1 MYTSKLTLF
10 FFAAIILTLLTGCAG
25 QPRSTSRSWADD
37 IAVFQQQLPRKHKNL
52 FFSISAQEYQRRLEQ
67 LKAELPQLSD
77 IEVEIELR
85 RVLADV
91 GDAHTALGWQLEE
104 LYPLDFNWFAEG
116 VFVMAA
122 SPEYADLIGQRLT
135 AVDGNPVSTIKEKLA
150 EIIPHENE
158 AQLWNEY
165 PAYLAMPKYLR
176 GLDIIENKRAVFEF
190 ENRSGERTEVTLEP
204 VAKNTDIQW
213 RRYLGDVVKIPE
225 NPDSIPL
232 YLSKSGTYY
241 WKKYLP
247 EEQLLYL
254 QYNGCVD
261 DPDSPFDRFAEQTI
275 RALDS
280 KAVKTFV
287 IDLRFNGGGNSSIMQ
302 PLVRKLEKDYR
313 SGREYKL
320 YVVLGRATFSSA
332 VLNAIDLKQQAG
344 AIFIGEPT
352 AGKPNH
358 YGEVRSLQ
366 LPYSGL
372 ELSYSTKYFDVYD
385 TAADSLR
392 PDIRV
397 LWSFE
402 DLSAWQD
409 GVLKAIRM
417 GQHED

>member
-1 MYTSKLTLF
+1 MYIFRLNF
-10 FFAAIILTLLTGCAG
+10 FFLAVIILTLLTGCAG
-25 QPRSTSRSWADD
+25 QNRSTSLSWTDD
-37 IAVFQQQLPRKHKNL
+37 IEVFQEQLPKKHKNL
-52 FFSISAQEYQRRLEQ
+52 FFSISEKEYQRRLAQ
-67 LKAELPQLSD
+67 IKAELPQLSD
-77 IEVEIELR
+77 LEVEIELR

-91 GDAHTALGWQLEE
+91 GDAHTALGWKLEE

-122 SPEYADLIGQRLT
+122 APEHADLIGRRLT
-135 AVDGNPVSTIKEKLA
+135 AVNGTSVSIIKEKLA

-158 AQLWNEY
+158 AQLWKQY
-165 PAYLAMPKYLR
+165 PEYLAMPKYLR
-176 GLDIIENKRAVFEF
+176 GLDIIDNTHTVFEF
-190 ENRSGERTEVTLEP
+190 EDYNGEKTEIALDP
-204 VAKNTDIQW
+204 IAKSTDIKW
-213 RRYLGDVVKIPE
+213 RRYLGDVAKIPE

-247 EEQLLYL
+247 EEQILYL

-261 DPDSPFDRFAEQTI
+261 DPDNPFDRFAEQTI
-275 RALDS
+275 HELDS
-280 KAVKTFV
+280 KTVQTFV
-287 IDLRFNGGGNSSIMQ
+287 VDLRFNGGGNSSIMR
-302 PLVRKLEKDYR
+302 PLIKKLEKDYR

-332 VLNAIDLKQQAG
+332 VLNAIDLKQKAG
-344 AIFIGEPT
+344 ALFIGEPT

-366 LPYSGL
+366 LPYSRL
-372 ELSYSTKYFDVYD
+372 QLSYSTKYFDVYD
-385 TAADSLR
+385 KAADSLR

-402 DLSAWQD
+402 DLSSWQD
-409 GVLKAIRM
+409 GVLEAIRRR
-417 GQHED
+417 QHED